1 MFAIRKV
8 NEILQSK
15 KITSKELY
23 ISTLMGRYNYWLI
36 KKMNAEAYFNSHTHE
51 ECVKYQK
58 LFQEMMDTL
67 DSTEKSLC
75 ILMERDLTK
84 EEKARGFKLE

>member
-1 MFAIRKV
+1 MFTIRKV
-8 NEILQSK
+8 DEILQSK

-23 ISTLMGRYNYWLI
+23 ASTLMGRYNYWLI
-36 KKMNAEAYFNSHTHE
+36 KKINAEAYFNSHTHE

-58 LFQEMMDTL
+58 LFQSMMDNL
-67 DSTEKSLC
+67 DIIEESLC

-84 EEKARGFKLE
+84 EEKAKGFKLE